1 MLHLDHKVKHRAN
14 LVKEAKTMA
23 EIAVKTRAIDG
34 AEGAA
39 KLNFWYGKEACWDK
53 CNCPAMI
60 KAECPAARYQ
70 FLPCWEIE
78 GTYCKL
84 DNRGA
89 TGRDTSVCQVCQV
102 YKKYGN
108 GEPIKLK
115 LFGRG
120 LDAGLKE
127 LEKVVL

>member
-1 MLHLDHKVKHRAN
+1 
-14 LVKEAKTMA
+14 MA
-23 EIAVKTRAIDG
+23 ETTVKTRTAGG

-39 KLNFWYGKEACWDK
+39 ELNFWYGKEPCWDK
-53 CNCPAMI
+53 CNCPPMI

-70 FLPCWEIE
+70 FLACWEIE

-89 TGRDTSVCQVCQV
+89 TGRDTSVCQVCQI

-127 LEKVVL
+127 LEKVAL

>member
-1 MLHLDHKVKHRAN
+1 
-14 LVKEAKTMA
+14 MA
-23 EIAVKTRAIDG
+23 EITVKTRTVDG
-34 AEGAA
+34 AEGAS
-39 KLNFWYGKEACWDK
+39 KLNFWYDKEPCWDK
-53 CNCPAMI
+53 CHCPSMI

-89 TGRDTSVCQVCQV
+89 TGRDTSVCQVCQM

-120 LDAGLKE
+120 LDTGLKE
-127 LEKVVL
+127 LEKVVS

>member
-1 MLHLDHKVKHRAN
+1 
-14 LVKEAKTMA
+14 MA
-23 EIAVKTRAIDG
+23 EVMVTTRTVDD
-34 AEGAA
+34 AA
-39 KLNFWYGKEACWDK
+39 DTAKVNFWYGKEACWDK
-53 CNCPAMI
+53 CNCPPMI

-70 FLPCWEIE
+70 FLACWEIE

-89 TGRDTSVCQVCQV
+89 TGRDTSVCQVCQI
-102 YKKYGN
+102 YIKYGY

-127 LEKVVL
+127 LEKVLA